1 LQFDVV
7 VIGAST
13 AGLHAAQKLVKAGKK
28 VAIFD
33 QQKEIRPARRTL
45 IVTSELY
52 RALPEFPEDMV
63 LHQTGTMRLSSAS
76 ITRDIQLNDPDL
88 IVDRAQIIQWLLSE
102 ACDAG
107 AEVFLGHRFVS
118 FESNEDR
125 SNGNKSFVPIHFHNR
140 GLCTVFATEAVIG
153 ADGINSSVAR
163 AAGMVLPSSV
173 PIVQAEV
180 ALPPGWDPNVTQVWF
195 DSEETRFFYWLIPES
210 SEKGVAGLVGDDG
223 TQTRKLLADFLNR
236 QNLKPDSYQGA
247 KVAMHHPSFQSW
259 GNIGKLPLYL
269 VGDAAGH
276 VKITTIGG
284 SVTGFQG
291 ANAVVRS
298 ILNGNS
304 YKTEFRFTKRELD
317 LHWFIRRMLDCLDNR
332 GYDLLVGAVSS
343 GMKDFLAC
351 HNRDSM
357 ARVTWRLPFI
367 EPQLIRVAL
376 QCLRGMA
383 KSYSCTRSLGRFG
396 TTS

>member
-1 LQFDVV
+1 MQFDVV

-28 VAIFD
+28 VAVFD
-33 QQKEIRPARRTL
+33 RQKEIIPARRTL
-45 IVTSELY
+45 IVTPEMY
-52 RALPEFPEDMV
+52 RVFPEFPEDMV
-63 LHQTGTMRLSSAS
+63 LHRTSTMRLSSAN
-76 ITRDIQLNDPDL
+76 ITRDVQLNDPDL
-88 IVDRAQIIQWLLSE
+88 IVDRAQIIQWLLSKVR
-102 ACDAG
+102 DAG

-118 FESNEDR
+118 FESNGDR
-125 SNGNKSFVPIHFHNR
+125 SNGNKSFVPINFYNC
-140 GLCTVFATEAVIG
+140 GLCTVFAAEAVIG

-163 AAGMVLPSSV
+163 AAGMALPASV

-180 ALPPGWDPNVTQVWF
+180 ALPSGWDPNVTQVWF
-195 DSEETRFFYWLIPES
+195 DSEKTRFFYWLIPES

-223 TQTRKLLADFLNR
+223 TQTRELLADFLNR
-236 QNLKPDSYQGA
+236 QNIKPNSYQGA
-247 KVAMHHPSFQSW
+247 KVAMHHPGFQPW
-259 GNIGKLPLYL
+259 GNIGELPLYL

-276 VKITTIGG
+276 VKITTVGG
-284 SVTGFQG
+284 SITGFQG

-317 LHWFIRRMLDCLDNR
+317 LHWFIRCMLDRLDNR
-332 GYDLLVGAVSS
+332 GYDLLVSAVSS
-343 GMKDFLAC
+343 GVQDFLAC

-367 EPQLIRVAL
+367 EPKLIRVAFK
-376 QCLRGMA
+376 CLRGIG
-383 KSYSCTRSLGRFG
+383 KSYGYTRSLRRFE